1 MNKVMGGNETVIR
14 QLTKTDLF
22 AALFALTL
30 PLAAP
35 SANALDLVV
44 HSSMVLKALKTQV
57 FKDQGRY
64 YLQRPD
70 RCSDPRLENPTVSF
84 KEGRVYVGAQFAGK
98 IGALIGGVC
107 KSQATKPSVVMLS
120 ARPVLRGQEGALQDV
135 RVEAADDPMVA
146 AVLQSLVGPNS
157 LSKMHIDLVQAVRT
171 LTAPEKTAPYT
182 IAVRELKFSDLDVRN
197 EELHVAVNGV
207 VEIR

>member
-1 MNKVMGGNETVIR
+1 VIR
-14 QLTKTDLF
+14 KLTKPDLF
-22 AALFALTL
+22 AVLFALIL

-35 SANALDLVV
+35 NANALDLVV

-64 YLQRPD
+64 YLQRPS

-84 KEGRVYVGAQFAGK
+84 KQGRIYVGARFAGK
-98 IGALIGGVC
+98 VGALIEGVC
-107 KSQATKPSVVMLS
+107 KSQAIQPSAVMLS
-120 ARPVLRGQEGALQDV
+120 ARPVLRGQEGALEDV

-146 AVLQSLVGPNS
+146 AVLASLLGPNS

-182 IAVRELKFSDLDVRN
+182 IAVRDLKFSDLDVRN

>member
-1 MNKVMGGNETVIR
+1 MVH
-14 QLTKTDLF
+14 QLAKPVFLS
-22 AALFALTL
+22 ALFASISI
-30 PLAAP
+30 LAAP
-35 SANALDLVV
+35 SVNALDLVV

-64 YLQRPD
+64 YLQRPN

-84 KEGRVYVGAQFAGK
+84 KQGRVYVGARFAGK
-98 IGALIGGVC
+98 VGALIEGVC
-107 KSQATKPSVVMLS
+107 KSQALQPSAVMLS
-120 ARPVLRGQEGALQDV
+120 ARPVLRGQEGALEDV

-146 AVLQSLVGPNS
+146 AVLVSLLGPNS

-182 IAVRELKFSDLDVRN
+182 ITVRELKFSDLDVRN

>member
-1 MNKVMGGNETVIR
+1 VICK
-14 QLTKTDLF
+14 LTKPDRF
-22 AALFALTL
+22 AALFALML

-35 SANALDLVV
+35 SANALDLIV

-64 YLQRPD
+64 NLQRPD

-84 KEGRVYVGAQFAGK
+84 KQGRVYVGARFAGK
-98 IGALIGGVC
+98 IGGVIGGVC
-107 KSQATKPSVVMLS
+107 KSVTSQPSAVMLS
-120 ARPVLRGQEGALQDV
+120 ARPVLRGQQGALEDV

-146 AVLQSLVGPNS
+146 AVLQSLLGPNS
-157 LSKMHIDLVQAVRT
+157 LSKMHIDLVQAVTT
-171 LTAPEKTAPYT
+171 LTAPEKTAPYMIT
-182 IAVRELKFSDLDVRN
+182 VRELKFSDLDVRN

>member
-1 MNKVMGGNETVIR
+1 MIHRLAKSILV
-14 QLTKTDLF
+14 
-22 AALFALTL
+22 ALSASMLTL
-30 PLAAP
+30 ATPGA
-35 SANALDLVV
+35 SALDLVV

-64 YLQRPD
+64 YLQRPTQ
-70 RCSDPRLENPTVSF
+70 CSDPRLENPTVSF
-84 KEGRVYVGAQFAGK
+84 KEGRVYVGARFAGK
-98 IGALIGGVC
+98 VGGLIGGVC
-107 KSQATKPSVVMLS
+107 KSATSQPSAVMLS
-120 ARPVLRGQEGALQDV
+120 ARPVLRGQQGALEDV

-146 AVLQSLVGPNS
+146 AVLQTLLGPNS
-157 LSKMHIDLVQAVRT
+157 LSKMHIDLVQAVKT